1 MEAFPSSSAEAPS
14 PSSIRPS
21 PSWPEFEEDEE
32 PAFFGPSWQ
41 DAPGMTTMTTE
52 DAVACEA
59 VEFEDLFANPIAQGS
74 NLEFRVSRIG
84 SQEAVVDVDGNRNA
98 VVIKSD
104 GVVEVGEKEGV
115 VERDA
120 FHVVME
126 DGSDDANKL
135 EEEADGRVALQKL
148 ELHRNSLHAQVQEL
162 QRVVSLQCRLTG
174 VNPLDKELVRILILL
189 VLLVIV
195 IEKFVPRITC

>member
-1 MEAFPSSSAEAPS
+1 
-14 PSSIRPS
+14 
-21 PSWPEFEEDEE
+21 
-32 PAFFGPSWQ
+32 
-41 DAPGMTTMTTE
+41 MTTMTTE

-84 SQEAVVDVDGNRNA
+84 SQETVVDVDGNRNA

-104 GVVEVGEKEGV
+104 DVLEVGEKEEV

-126 DGSDDANKL
+126 DGNDDVNKL
-135 EEEADGRVALQKL
+135 EEEPDGKVALQKL
-148 ELHRNSLHAQVQEL
+148 ELHRISLHVQVQEL

-174 VNPLDKELVRILILL
+174 VNPLDQELVRILFLRVPL
-189 VLLVIV
+189 FIV
-195 IEKFVPRITC
+195 IEKFVTGITC